1 MENEVDIL
9 DILNKKNKVTQR
21 EISSE
26 TGISLGMVNYLIKKF
41 VKKGFVKIERLNSK
55 NLRYILTPKGMKEL
69 SKRSLNYI
77 KNSYKAVKKLKFKLR
92 KIVNDIHKRGRDI
105 YHVDKDNEIS
115 ELVVS
120 FFEENNIEYYLVD
133 CIEEIEVKK
142 KASLICWNLNCKKL
156 METYPDLEV
165 VDILK

>member
-9 DILNKKNKVTQR
+9 QVLNKKNNITQR
-21 EISSE
+21 EISNQAN
-26 TGISLGMVNYLIKKF
+26 ISLGMVNYLIKKF
-41 VKKGFVKIERLNSK
+41 AKKGLIKIERINSK

-77 KNSYKAVKKLKFKLR
+77 KNSYKAVQDVKLKLR
-92 KIVNDIHKRGRDI
+92 KIVNDVHKRGRNI
-105 YHVDKDNEIS
+105 YHIDKENEVS

-120 FFEENNIEYYLVD
+120 FFEENNIKYNIVNCVNE
-133 CIEEIEVKK
+133 IEEKK
-142 KASLICWNLNCKKL
+142 NASLICWNVNCEKL
-156 METYPDLEV
+156 MKEFPKLEV